1 MYVDEVLGEVIS
13 ENTTQV
19 LLEEIHFKFREEVDL
34 ALKTARGSDLGEV
47 GFLHFIS
54 WAIGYIL

>member
-13 ENTTQV
+13 ENTAQV

-34 ALKTARGSDLGEV
+34 ALETARGSDLGEV
-47 GFLHFIS
+47 GFLHF
-54 WAIGYIL
+54 Y